1 MGHPNRYVEIFVAG
15 RNLNCTDLD
24 QEDSVK
30 KIFSTW
36 CKDCFVIFW

>member
-24 QEDSVK
+24 KEDSVK
-30 KIFSTW
+30 KFSVHGV
-36 CKDCFVIFW
+36 KIVL